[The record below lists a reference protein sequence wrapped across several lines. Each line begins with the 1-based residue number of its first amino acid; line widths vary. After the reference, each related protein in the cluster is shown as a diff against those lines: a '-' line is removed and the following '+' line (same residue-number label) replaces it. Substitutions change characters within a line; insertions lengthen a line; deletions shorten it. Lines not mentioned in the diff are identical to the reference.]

1 MESVWHEMSTIVIV
15 AGAVSVVGMLV
26 AARGRRRLSTTAWPW
41 MWLAWLA
48 TTWSVVYAYVVS
60 PAALVWHL
68 GTSVDRTTI
77 APRLLLSA
85 ETVVWAGAAV
95 AALRQDDARPAP
107 TVTAWSARA
116 SSSLSP
122 ELSP

>member
-1 MESVWHEMSTIVIV
+1 
-15 AGAVSVVGMLV
+15 
-26 AARGRRRLSTTAWPW
+26 
-41 MWLAWLA
+41 
-48 TTWSVVYAYVVS
+48 
-60 PAALVWHL
+60 VWHL